1 MKRLWWMIFGRAYLR
16 GYKAGLLD
24 GELSCLEK
32 QIATSERDALRT
44 LVALNAGGAETG
56 PRARPT
62 LH

>member
-1 MKRLWWMIFGRAYLR
+1 MIFGRAYLR

-44 LVALNAGGAETG
+44 LAAINAGGAETG
-56 PRARPT
+56 PRPQPT